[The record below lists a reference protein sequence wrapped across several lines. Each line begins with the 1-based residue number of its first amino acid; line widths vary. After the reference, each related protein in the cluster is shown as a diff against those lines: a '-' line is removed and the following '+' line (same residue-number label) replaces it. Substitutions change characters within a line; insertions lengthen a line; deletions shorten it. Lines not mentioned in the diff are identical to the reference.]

1 MSFCFSIAQTNATSG
16 PTASSSSSSG
26 PKPPTNFGRGR
37 VSLQSS
43 TTGTTSLVTGTSGL
57 GSGGS
62 NGPAAAPSGPVPPGS
77 RIASLKNPVGWVCCA
92 PCIWLR
98 SSSAVHKMAIT
109 AATLLVT
116 SLLVA
121 SPILFLISAAPSQ
134 LPRDCFGADED
145 DCHPTPAPPPV
156 CADPIC
162 RAAAISISSRMNW
175 DVEPCREFKNY
186 SCSTMES
193 SLRAV
198 KSAQE
203 LADAQMQRKS

>member
-1 MSFCFSIAQTNATSG
+1 MA
-16 PTASSSSSSG
+16 
-26 PKPPTNFGRGR
+26 
-37 VSLQSS
+37 QSS
-43 TTGTTSLVTGTSGL
+43 ATGTTSLGASAGTLTGAAGL
-57 GSGGS
+57 GS
-62 NGPAAAPSGPVPPGS
+62 NGAPSAAS
-77 RIASLKNPVGWVCCA
+77 ANRMASLKNPVGWVCCA

-134 LPRDCFGADED
+134 LPRDCFAATDED

-162 RAAAISISSRMNW
+162 RAAAISIASRMNW
-175 DVEPCREFKNY
+175 EVEPCREFKNY
-186 SCSTMES
+186 SCSSPES
-193 SLRAV
+193 SLRVV

-203 LADAQMQRKS
+203 IADIQLQRK